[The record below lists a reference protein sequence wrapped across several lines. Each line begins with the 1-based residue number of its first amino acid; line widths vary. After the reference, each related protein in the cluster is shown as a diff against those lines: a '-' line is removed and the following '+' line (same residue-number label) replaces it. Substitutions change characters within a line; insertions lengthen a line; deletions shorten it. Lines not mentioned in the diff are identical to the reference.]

1 MMTKM
6 EDYMEIRIDRDELY
20 KAVSKVQTIIE
31 KRSNMPILS
40 MVLLNAGESD
50 LHLSATDLEI
60 SFQQKIPAE
69 VINPGSVTISG
80 RKLFEILK
88 ECKNPKMHIREKEN
102 NWVFL
107 TDDQVKFNLACLPS
121 EEYPLFLEPE
131 GVDLMEV
138 DGSILKEM
146 INKTIFSVTLEEAG
160 FKLSGVFTEQVIQ
173 EGKVYLRMVSTDGH
187 RLSLI
192 EKEMADVQKLKMDTG
207 IMIPK
212 KGMLELNKLAG
223 EGGPVQIGFK
233 QNNCVARKENSLV
246 VIRLLESKFPDYN
259 AVVPKKSKSLVKVKR
274 EALLDG
280 MKKMVILSSEAYRGV
295 KISLEKNSIELV
307 SINPDLGDAQESL
320 EVEYKGDRVEAG
332 FNARYFIDVLQA
344 MESEFVDLGFIDNSS
359 PCVIKGKED
368 IGFLGLI
375 MPMRL

>member
-1 MMTKM
+1 MMTMM
-6 EDYMEIRIDRDELY
+6 EDYMEIRINRDELY
-20 KAVSKVQTIIE
+20 KAVAKVQTIIE

-40 MVLLNAGESD
+40 MVLLNVDKSD

-88 ECKNPKMHIREKEN
+88 ECKNPRMHIREKEN
-102 NWVFL
+102 NWVSL
-107 TDDQVKFNLACLPS
+107 TDDQVKYNLACLPA

-131 GVDLMEV
+131 GVDLMEM
-138 DGSILKEM
+138 DGSVLKEM
-146 INKTIFSVTLEEAG
+146 INKTIFSVTMEEAG
-160 FKLSGVFTEQVIQ
+160 FKLSGVFTEKVTQ
-173 EGKVYLRMVSTDGH
+173 EGKLYLRMVSTDGH

-192 EKEMADVQKLKMDTG
+192 EKEMSDPQKLKIDVG

-212 KGMLELNKLAG
+212 KGMMELNKLAS
-223 EGGPVQIGFK
+223 EGGPMHIGFK

-259 AVVPKKSKSLVKVKR
+259 AVIPKKMKSLVKVKR
-274 EALLDG
+274 ETLLDG
-280 MKKMVILSSEAYRGV
+280 MKKMVILTSEAYRGV

-307 SINPDLGDAQESL
+307 SINPDLGDAQERI

-344 MESEFVDLGFIDNSS
+344 MESEIIDVGFIDNSS

-368 IGFLGLI
+368 VGFLGLI